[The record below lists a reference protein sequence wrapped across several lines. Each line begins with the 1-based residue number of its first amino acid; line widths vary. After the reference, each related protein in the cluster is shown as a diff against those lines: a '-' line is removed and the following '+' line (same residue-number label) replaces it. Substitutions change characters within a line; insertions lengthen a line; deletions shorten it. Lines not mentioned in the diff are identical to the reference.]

1 MIKTQNYRFLICL
14 ALFALT
20 ACSGAKKEEA
30 ADEGVATVL
39 PDEKNEVTVLP
50 LKRQIFN
57 HELVSN
63 GKIVAGGM
71 ADLRFESS
79 GIVAQIYVKNGDRVH
94 KGQKLAELD
103 KFRLKNK
110 TAQSKDALEKAKLE
124 LQDVLIGQGYAADDT
139 ANVPDDIMQLARVKS
154 GYDQTLSQYELAK
167 YEEEHATLIAPFDGV
182 VANLFSKP
190 YNAPSS
196 SDAFCTIIGSQGME
210 ADFTVLESELPL
222 IKGGDKVVVTPY
234 ADPSAKYEGR
244 ISEINP
250 LVDDKGM
257 VKVKAVVNGQGK
269 LFNGMNI
276 RVNVHRSLGE
286 QLVVPKSSVVLRS
299 GKQVIF
305 TLKDNK
311 AKWNYV
317 QTVLENSDEYTI
329 VEDEVIIDEK
339 DVISEE
345 EAKKIEPEDV
355 KEVKAQKVNIE
366 KGNTT
371 KVSLKVLIAFTDK
384 YTKKDYEV
392 NDVLKVDKARA
403 EELLSDARGLVSKV

>member
-1 MIKTQNYRFLICL
+1 MMKTQNYRLLICL
-14 ALFALT
+14 ALFVLA
-20 ACSGAKKEEA
+20 ACSGTKKEEA
-30 ADEGVATVL
+30 VDEGVATVL
-39 PDEKNEVTVLP
+39 PGEKNEVTVVT
-50 LKRQIFN
+50 LKRQMFN

-63 GKIVAGGM
+63 GKVVAGGI

-110 TAQSKDALEKAKLE
+110 TEQSKDALEKSKLE

-139 ANVPDDIMQLARVKS
+139 AKVPDDIMQLARVKS
-154 GYDQTLSQYELAK
+154 GYDQSLSQYELAK
-167 YEEEHATLIAPFDGV
+167 YEEEHATLIAPFDGL

-190 YNAPSS
+190 YNVAGT
-196 SDAFCTIIGSQGME
+196 SDAFCTIIGVQGME

-222 IKGGDKVVVTPY
+222 IKSGDKVLVTPY
-234 ADPSAKYEGR
+234 ADPSAKYEGH

-257 VKVKAVVNGQGK
+257 VKVKAVVNGQGR

-286 QLVVPKSSVVLRS
+286 QLVIPKSSVVLRS
-299 GKQVIF
+299 GKQVVF
-305 TLKDNK
+305 TLENGK

-317 QTVLENSDEYTI
+317 HTGLENAESYT
-329 VEDEVIIDEK
+329 VADDGVKEGDVIIVTGNVNLAHEAP
-339 DVISEE
+339 VII
-345 EAKKIEPEDV
+345 K
-355 KEVKAQKVNIE
+355 N
-366 KGNTT
+366 
-371 KVSLKVLIAFTDK
+371 
-384 YTKKDYEV
+384 
-392 NDVLKVDKARA
+392 
-403 EELLSDARGLVSKV
+403 

>member
-167 YEEEHATLIAPFDGV
+167 YEEEHATLIAPFD
-182 VANLFSKP
+182 
-190 YNAPSS
+190 
-196 SDAFCTIIGSQGME
+196 AFCTIIGSQGME

-329 VEDEVIIDEK
+329 VEDEVQEG
-339 DVISEE
+339 DVVIVTGNVNLAH
-345 EAKKIEPEDV
+345 EAPVKVIENKK
-355 KEVKAQKVNIE
+355 
-366 KGNTT
+366 
-371 KVSLKVLIAFTDK
+371 
-384 YTKKDYEV
+384 
-392 NDVLKVDKARA
+392 
-403 EELLSDARGLVSKV
+403 